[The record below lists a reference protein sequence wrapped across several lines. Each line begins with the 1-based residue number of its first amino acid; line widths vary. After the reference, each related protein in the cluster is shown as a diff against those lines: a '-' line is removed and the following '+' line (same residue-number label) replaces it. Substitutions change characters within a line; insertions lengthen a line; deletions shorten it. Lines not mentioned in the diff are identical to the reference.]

1 MRARRVGLSC
11 RRQDRR
17 VLTVGFSVTGANDGR
32 SQPRRSPPSGDRLA
46 PVLRCPGPLPRR
58 VISLPPLSFRLS
70 LTLPAAA
77 DEAEYQRAA

>member
-11 RRQDRR
+11 RQDRR
-17 VLTVGFSVTGANDGR
+17 VLTVSFSVTGANDGR

-58 VISLPPLSFRLS
+58 VISLPPLSLHLS
-70 LTLPAAA
+70 LTLPAA